1 MEVRFSVQL
10 LGAVMLAAGRAIS
23 ISSKGAQPTG
33 GPRGPHGSMDTR
45 DSSELVDARDNN
57 TDVISWGDAT
67 SSTQTP
73 SR

>member
-1 MEVRFSVQL
+1 VEVRFSVQL

-45 DSSELVDARDNN
+45 DFSELVQR
-57 TDVISWGDAT
+57 
-67 SSTQTP
+67 
-73 SR
+73 